1 MVTRDTPWP
10 DGTPCWVDLG
20 TSDIPQSSSFYASVF
35 GWSIQEG
42 PPEAGGYSM
51 ARLED
56 RNVAGIGPVM
66 GPPGTPS
73 TWSTYFAAADADAAA
88 ARITSAGGQLIAGPM
103 DVMDVGRLV
112 VAADVTGAV
121 FGLWQARSHT
131 GVQVANVPG
140 AFTWS
145 EHMSRDFEGAKA
157 FYAAVFGYEYG
168 DMSSPGFSYAT
179 LLINGQQVVGGIGA
193 LPETTGPENTGPEN
207 TGPENTGPENAG
219 PDDVGGA
226 QPAHWS
232 VYFGTADTDK
242 SVDLA
247 TSHGGRVVRPA
258 ADSPYGRMAV
268 VADQHGAVFS
278 LISTPA
284 ED

>member
-20 TSDIPQSSSFYASVF
+20 TNDIPTTNSFYASVF
-35 GWSIQEG
+35 GWNIEVG

-51 ARLED
+51 ARLEG
-56 RNVAGIGPVM
+56 RNAAGIGPVM
-66 GPPGTPS
+66 GPPGTPG
-73 TWSTYFAAADADAAA
+73 TWSTYLAVSDADAAA
-88 ARITSAGGQLIAGPM
+88 ARITSAGGQLISGPM

-168 DMSSPGFSYAT
+168 DMSGDGFSYAT
-179 LLINGQQVVGGIGA
+179 LLINGQQVVGGIGG
-193 LPETTGPENTGPEN
+193 LPDGTGDEH
-207 TGPENTGPENAG
+207 
-219 PDDVGGA
+219 
-226 QPAHWS
+226 PAAWS

-242 SVDLA
+242 SVDLV
-247 TSHGGRVVRPA
+247 TGNGGQVIRPA
-258 ADSPYGRMAV
+258 SDSPYGRMAV
-268 VADQHGAVFS
+268 VADLHGAVFS

>member
-1 MVTRDTPWP
+1 LVTRDTPWP

-20 TSDIPQSSSFYASVF
+20 TSDIRQSNRFYASLF
-35 GWSIQEG
+35 GWDIQEG

-51 ARLED
+51 ARLEN
-56 RNVAGIGPVM
+56 RNVAGIGPIM

-73 TWSTYFAAADADAAA
+73 TWSTYFAVADAEAGA
-88 ARITSAGGQLIAGPM
+88 ARIASAGGQLISGPM
-103 DVMDVGRLV
+103 DVMDVGRMV

-121 FGLWQARSHT
+121 FGLWQAWNHT

-168 DMSSPGFSYAT
+168 DMSGDGFSYAT

-193 LPETTGPENTGPEN
+193 LPENTGPEN
-207 TGPENTGPENAG
+207 TGPENTGPEG
-219 PDDVGGA
+219 MDEH
-226 QPAHWS
+226 PATWS

-242 SVDLA
+242 SVDLV
-247 TSHGGRVVRPA
+247 TSNGGRIIRPA
-258 ADSPYGRMAV
+258 TDSPYGRMAV

-284 ED
+284 DE